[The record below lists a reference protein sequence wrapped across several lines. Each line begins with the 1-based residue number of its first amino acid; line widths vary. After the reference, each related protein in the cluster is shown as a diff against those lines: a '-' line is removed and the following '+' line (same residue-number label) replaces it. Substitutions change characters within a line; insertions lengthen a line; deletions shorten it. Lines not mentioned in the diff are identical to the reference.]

1 MRRLMTS
8 EPNAGAGEPVHHAGC
23 PSATPPRHHRVTKA
37 TEPHGAAHPTS
48 IRMHHEGTK
57 GSDVSECIGVMT
69 SFFLLLFS
77 SCPSCPSCLRGEFLM
92 CGLGRCG
99 EVVRLGG
106 ALRGEGAG
114 GG

>member
-57 GSDVSECIGVMT
+57 GSDVSECIGVHNI
-69 SFFLLLFS
+69 FFPVVVFFVPFVPFV
-77 SCPSCPSCLRGEFLM
+77 PSW
-92 CGLGRCG
+92 
-99 EVVRLGG
+99 
-106 ALRGEGAG
+106 
-114 GG
+114 